1 MKPIDSRVLEF
12 ARKCLAPFV
21 TLIGEAEGS
30 SADPFAFTMKDSTVG
45 CRAHVYRRF
54 NGTYVLRIDA
64 KLPAGAAHPKT
75 QKHLLQMTQWMPFCS
90 LRVDDSAS
98 GYPDGQT
105 HVFLTHSILV
115 DYEQTPEAHE
125 FLMLNIEQAIGS
137 IDHTWGRAND
147 VIASA
152 RKDRSDDESNSPE
165 VSAGIDDNEDED
177 PDEEEIDE
185 EDHMTTMTSISARR
199 PVTIPARPM
208 TTAQVLAE
216 LDKLVGLVPVK
227 DVTRSLVARQRLEKL
242 RQDAGMK
249 AVLPSPHLVFTG
261 NPGTGK
267 TTVAR
272 LIGQLYKSLG
282 LLSRGHLIEANRSTL
297 VAAYV
302 GQTALKTRQVC
313 EQAKGGVLFIDE
325 AYSLISEHGYDYGRE
340 AVEEL
345 LTFMENNRGQI
356 AVVVAGYPEEMKKF
370 MDMNPGLKS
379 RFDATVDFPDYSN
392 DELVEI
398 FNVIALENDYD
409 TTRIQAP
416 IRRIISR
423 LPRGRGFG
431 NGREMRKLFGEILDV
446 HALRVGRLARPGS
459 RHLRELAPNDC
470 LPKLKATAGAWQA
483 PDPSLAFVIDNRA
496 RAGYL

>member
-1 MKPIDSRVLEF
+1 MSEVPGELLEKAAEVLRRFGRILNDGEGTSASKF
-12 ARKCLAPFV
+12 LFV
-21 TLIGEAEGS
+21 KHNDDVQMRIHLYT
-30 SADPFAFTMKDSTVG
+30 
-45 CRAHVYRRF
+45 RF
-54 NGTYVLRIDA
+54 NGTVVMRIDSC
-64 KLPAGAAHPKT
+64 AGFGKPSHGMYRRLWDLT
-75 QKHLLQMTQWMPFCS
+75 EWLPFCS
-90 LRVDDSAS
+90 VRFEERDKDTV
-98 GYPDGQT
+98 Y
-105 HVFLTHSILV
+105 VWLTHSVLFEGRRSAGEV
-115 DYEQTPEAHE
+115 
-125 FLMLNIEQAIGS
+125 EQAIGS
-137 IDHTWGRAND
+137 ISHMWGDAAAVVHLLGTNPEAINCIDED
-147 VIASA
+147 V
-152 RKDRSDDESNSPE
+152 
-165 VSAGIDDNEDED
+165 NEDED
-177 PDEEEIDE
+177 PDEEDDTDDEEIDE

-216 LDKLVGLVPVK
+216 LDKLVGLAPVK

-379 RFDATVDFPDYSN
+379 RFDATIDFPDYSN
-392 DELVEI
+392 EELVEI

-416 IRRIISR
+416 IQRIISR

-470 LPKLKATAGAWQA
+470 LPKLKATAGAWQP